1 MRAETEREGREEKEK
16 KTGHEKE
23 AREGG
28 QGARVEGTERRDN
41 RGTFNGSKKK
51 NVEETRQTVRGR
63 DKREIIRGD
72 VYQTCGEGSGK
83 KSRDHVKADG
93 GRTRQ
98 KRTHEGKQDR

>member
-1 MRAETEREGREEKEK
+1 MRRRRERGGKEREWREQRGEITEKHL
-16 KTGHEKE
+16 TG
-23 AREGG
+23 A
-28 QGARVEGTERRDN
+28 
-41 RGTFNGSKKK
+41 KKK
-51 NVEETRQTVRGR
+51 RRENVEETRQTVRGR